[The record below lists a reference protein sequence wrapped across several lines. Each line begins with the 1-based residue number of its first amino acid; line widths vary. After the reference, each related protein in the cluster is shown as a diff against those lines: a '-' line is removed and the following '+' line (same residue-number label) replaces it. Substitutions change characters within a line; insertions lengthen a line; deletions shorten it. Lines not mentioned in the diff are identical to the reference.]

1 MEAHPCQDSFG
12 THHFARFKDCLM
24 KIDVLFDAVESKSH
38 IMFKPEE
45 EIARQQYL
53 VGFYKSKIREVHHE
67 LEIMNEMLKELNE
80 VLKDREMELIN
91 KGN

>member
-1 MEAHPCQDSFG
+1 MS
-12 THHFARFKDCLM
+12 

-45 EIARQQYL
+45 EMARLQYL

-67 LEIMNEMLKELNE
+67 LEIMNKEIAELVSQIDLLNKE
-80 VLKDREMELIN
+80 V
-91 KGN
+91 